1 MYGLRTTLPSSG
13 GSNPKEETAMRVSD
27 IMTTEIAVAERDTT
41 AEEIATMMRDENV
54 GAIPVVDEENA
65 LEGIV
70 TDRDIVVRCIA
81 HGRDPAECTAEDIM
95 TDDCHA
101 VAPDIDVKE
110 AARIMAKFQVRR
122 LPVVEDG
129 ELVGMLSI
137 GDVAVKEGN
146 DDLSGDAL
154 QEISQGVRDEG
165 MPGGEG
171 SAAFRMREGQRG
183 ASRSGVKS
191 RGERRP
197 KEEPYD
203 GADRRRQPQ
212 GLRSEASSRKQGI
225 ANRSAREE
233 NARNDKVVPFRKEN
247 EVRNKNVAKP
257 KRASRKRVS

>member
-1 MYGLRTTLPSSG
+1 
-13 GSNPKEETAMRVSD
+13 MRVSD
-27 IMTTEIAVAERDTT
+27 IMTTDIAVAERETT

-54 GAIPVVDEENA
+54 GAIPIVDEENA

-81 HGRDPAECTAEDIM
+81 NGRDPSECTAEDIM
-95 TDDCHA
+95 TDDCHGIP
-101 VAPDIDVKE
+101 PDTDVRE
-110 AARIMAKFQVRR
+110 AARIMAQYQIRR
-122 LPVVEDG
+122 LAVVEDG

-146 DDLSGDAL
+146 DHLSGDAL

-171 SAAFRMREGQRG
+171 TAAFRMHEGQQG
-183 ASRSGVKS
+183 ASRAGLKT

-197 KEEPYD
+197 KEEPHD
-203 GADRRRQPQ
+203 GAERRRHPQ
-212 GLRSEASSRKQGI
+212 GLKSDSSDRMQGI

-233 NARNDKVVPFRKEN
+233 NVRNDKVVPFRKEN
-247 EVRNKNVAKP
+247 EIRNKNVEKP
-257 KRASRKRVS
+257 KRGATKRAS